1 MQKATTVGRRRGRL
15 MLLCI
20 LLTPLMLVNCG
31 YRFSAGGEHIAPD
44 IRQVYVDTFTNDTSE
59 AYVENYV
66 RNGFIDQF
74 RRSTRFTITDGKET
88 ADAVLTGSI
97 KNIRATPLA
106 SDRFDKATVNR
117 VWMIIGI
124 QFQDRQSGKVVYVNP
139 NVAGEQAYSVDST
152 DTNRTSIN
160 KSAALQKLSFDLA
173 EKGYGLLL
181 SGF

>member
-1 MQKATTVGRRRGRL
+1 

-31 YRFSAGGEHIAPD
+31 YRFSPGGEHISPD

-74 RRSTRFTITDGKET
+74 RRTSRFTITDGKET

-97 KNIRATPLA
+97 KSIVITPLA
-106 SDRFDKATVNR
+106 SDQFDKATQNR
-117 VWMIIGI
+117 IWMVIRI
-124 QFQDRQSGKVVYVNP
+124 QFKEMRSGKMIYLNP
-139 NVAGEQAYSVDST
+139 ALTGEQSFLVDPAGINKS
-152 DTNRTSIN
+152 SIS
-160 KSAALQKLSFDLA
+160 KSAALQKLSLDLSEA
-173 EKGYGLLL
+173 GFRSIM

>member
-88 ADAVLTGSI
+88 ADAVLTGSV
-97 KNIRATPLA
+97 KNVRLSPLA
-106 SDRFDKATVNR
+106 SDRFDKTTENR
-117 VWMIIGI
+117 VWMVIGI
-124 QFQDRQSGKVVYVNP
+124 QFKDRRSGKMIYVNR
-139 NVAGEQAYSVDST
+139 ALTGEQSYLLDQT
-152 DTNRTSIN
+152 DINRSSIN
-160 KSAALQKLSFDLA
+160 RSAALQKLSLDLSEA
-173 EKGYGLLL
+173 GFRAIM